1 MKGLNINTT
10 ILETKDFLTIED
22 LTEAFKVSQ
31 YTIYRICN
39 KGELKPYKFMRRNYW
54 KSAEVRSYLDSKG
67 MFLLSIKKPFSP
79 SFTNSTTPP
88 TGGTIVG
95 NP

>member
-1 MKGLNINTT
+1 MKGLNINTNL
-10 ILETKDFLTIED
+10 INSKDFLTIED

-54 KSAEVRSYLDSKG
+54 KSNEVIGYLNSKG
-67 MFLLSIKKPFSP
+67 ILTSD
-79 SFTNSTTPP
+79 T
-88 TGGTIVG
+88 V
-95 NP
+95 

>member
-1 MKGLNINTT
+1 MKGLNINTNL
-10 ILETKDFLTIED
+10 INSKDFLTIED

-54 KSAEVRSYLDSKG
+54 KSEDIKSYLDSKN
-67 MFLLSIKKPFSP
+67 LNDKLEKKICKKHLKMSDLQNF
-79 SFTNSTTPP
+79 N
-88 TGGTIVG
+88 
-95 NP
+95 

>member
-1 MKGLNINTT
+1 MKGLNINTNL
-10 ILETKDFLTIED
+10 INSKDFLTIED

-54 KSAEVRSYLDSKG
+54 KSEDIKSYLDSKG
-67 MFLLSIKKPFSP
+67 ILM
-79 SFTNSTTPP
+79 NTTPIR
-88 TGGTIVG
+88 IVTSA
-95 NP
+95 